1 MKRLNV
7 SGIIILLVISLLI
20 WGCGQTNS
28 QDETQEFQKITESLS
43 LIQDDEYGTIIPYG
57 SVIYHWANGI
67 TEVYGPD
74 TTRIFIA
81 KDSEASK
88 VETPAGWTVPATQCL
103 GLPSGTYPFTCSSEY
118 DGGTITLYFLD
129 DKLIG
134 TEIEKSENFPVE
146 KID

>member
-20 WGCGQTNS
+20 WGCGQAS
-28 QDETQEFQKITESLS
+28 PQDEAQEFQKITESLS

-103 GLPSGTYPFTCSSEY
+103 GLPSGTYSFTCSSEY
-118 DGGTITLYFLD
+118 DGSTITLYFLD

-134 TEIEKSENFPVE
+134 TEIDKSENFPVE

>member
-20 WGCGQTNS
+20 SGCGQAS
-28 QDETQEFQKITESLS
+28 PQGKTQEFQKITASLS

-74 TTRIFIA
+74 NTRILIA
-81 KDSEASK
+81 KDSEAAQLR
-88 VETPAGWTVPATQCL
+88 TPAGWTEPATL
-103 GLPSGTYPFTCSSEY
+103 GLGVPSGTNCVTSD
-118 DGGTITLYFLD
+118 DGNITWFFLGD
-129 DKLIG
+129 TLIG
-134 TEIEKSENFPVE
+134 TKMYKSENFPVE